1 MNLIPT
7 VIETTNRGERA
18 YDIYSRLLKDRII
31 MLGSQIDDNVANSI
45 VSQLLF
51 LQAQDSEKDIYLYI
65 NSPGGSVTAGF
76 TIYDTIQ
83 HIKPDVQTICI
94 GMAASMGSFLLAAG
108 AKVNDLRYLMLKL

>member
-51 LQAQDSEKDIYLYI
+51 LQAQDSEKIFTYISIHQGKRDSWLCYL
-65 NSPGGSVTAGF
+65 
-76 TIYDTIQ
+76 
-83 HIKPDVQTICI
+83 
-94 GMAASMGSFLLAAG
+94 
-108 AKVNDLRYLMLKL
+108 

>member
-1 MNLIPT
+1 
-7 VIETTNRGERA
+7 
-18 YDIYSRLLKDRII
+18 

-76 TIYDTIQ
+76 AIYDTIQ

-108 AKVNDLRYLMLKL
+108 AKGKRFALPNAEVMIHQP